1 MDLLKDA
8 AENSKKIKNSR
19 YGWVIK
25 KTIPKFKKWLN
36 KTSFLTFPQTNYKL
50 KLQLYYLK
58 AILYGIEL
66 NRN

>member
-25 KTIPKFKKWLN
+25 KTIPKFKK
-36 KTSFLTFPQTNYKL
+36 
-50 KLQLYYLK
+50 
-58 AILYGIEL
+58 
-66 NRN
+66 